1 MNKEQWLQGLRDAF
15 SGTMKRWPVGHL
27 QDSLAVSL
35 GSTLRLNQ
43 GCNNYQPILSEG
55 RSSQTEEMVVGN
67 PPWQDP
73 PAYAD
78 LILSQSQFQCLQ
90 LLQATVHPKADRC
103 GFSSGFLG
111 TLLPTST
118 TVRGTLL
125 SPQLC
130 AV

>member
-1 MNKEQWLQGLRDAF
+1 MDKEQWLQGLRDAF
-15 SGTMKRWPVGHL
+15 SGTMKRRPVGHL
-27 QDSLAVSL
+27 QDSLTVSL
-35 GSTLRLNQ
+35 GCTLRLHQ

-73 PAYAD
+73 PAHAD
-78 LILSQSQFQCLQ
+78 LILSPKSIPMPPAATSNCSSQGRSMW
-90 LLQATVHPKADRC
+90 LLLWLPGDT
-103 GFSSGFLG
+103 SSHLYHN
-111 TLLPTST
+111 T
-118 TVRGTLL
+118 GTLL